1 MESAVGKVVVVGGGL
16 VGLACAWYLRQG
28 GYEVT
33 LLERQHIAAGASFG
47 NCGMVTPSHASP
59 LTRPGMVRKGL
70 QSLLDPGAA
79 FRIAPKADREL
90 LAWLLRFALNCR
102 QSHWRH
108 ALVAKLAL
116 LNSSRTLLDTLI
128 REAGIDCDYQTTGT
142 LTAYLSQRLLDHEIA
157 AHEAMRP
164 FGVSY
169 TVLSRSQLQARFPGL
184 RDRVIGGL
192 DAPGDA
198 ILHPGRLCEG
208 WAAACRRAG
217 IEIVEGVTVQGF
229 LRERDK
235 VSGVATT
242 QGEVKAHKVVL
253 AMGVWSRALAADT
266 GVDPPLVPGK
276 GYSITM
282 RRPPGL
288 PDASILL
295 KDVSVCYTPWG
306 EEVRLGSTME
316 FTGFDDHLNRTRLE
330 ALSRGWQRFVDLP
343 LPIES
348 GRPWTGFRPM
358 MADELPVI
366 GRSPKLKNV
375 FLAFGHGMLGLS
387 MCTATGRLVAEL
399 VAGLAPHI
407 DPAPYSPLRFA

>member
-1 MESAVGKVVVVGGGL
+1 MGKVVVVGGGL
-16 VGLACAWYLRQG
+16 IGLACAWYLRQG

-59 LTRPGMVRKGL
+59 LTRPGMVHKGL
-70 QSLLDPGAA
+70 KSLLDPQAA
-79 FRIAPKADREL
+79 FRIAPKWDPQL
-90 LAWLLRFALNCR
+90 LAWLLRFAANCR
-102 QSHWRH
+102 TSHWRQ
-108 ALVAKLAL
+108 ALAAKLAL
-116 LNSSRTLLDTLI
+116 LNSTRALLDPLL
-128 REAGIDCDYQTTGT
+128 REAAIDCDYQPTGT
-142 LTAYLSQRLLDHEIA
+142 LTAFLSQQLLDSEIA
-157 AHEAMRP
+157 AHEAMRAY
-164 FGVSY
+164 GIDY

-184 RDRVIGGL
+184 REGVIGGL
-192 DAPGDA
+192 EAPGDA

-208 WAAACRRAG
+208 WAAACRRLGVEIIEG
-217 IEIVEGVTVQGF
+217 ITVQGF

-235 VSGVATT
+235 VSGVATS
-242 QGEVKAHKVVL
+242 QGEIKSHKVVL
-253 AMGVWSRALAADT
+253 AMGVWSRLLAADT

-288 PDASILL
+288 PSASILL

-316 FTGFDDHLNRTRLE
+316 FTGFDDQLNRTRLD
-330 ALSRGWQRFVDLP
+330 ALGKGWQRFVDWP

-366 GRSPKLKNV
+366 GRSPRLKNL

-387 MCTATGRLVAEL
+387 MSAATGRLVAEL
-399 VAGLAPHI
+399 VAGLSPHV
-407 DPAPYSPLRFA
+407 DPAPYRPQRFA